1 MLAIDWGT
9 SSLRIYRL
17 DPDGTVLDA
26 RQSAQG
32 ILAVKDAAFAA
43 VLEDTAGDWIDS
55 DHAQII
61 MSGMIGSR
69 QGWKEASY
77 VPCPAGL
84 PEIASAMCPV
94 QWTSDNGHTRSA
106 RIAPG
111 LRCVDESGVAD
122 VMRGEEV
129 QILGVLEQLG
139 SGEQFVCLPGTHSKW
154 ARVRDNRILSFRT
167 YMSGEV
173 FAVLKQYSILGRTMI
188 SASTMARDSVDE
200 AAFVEG
206 VARAGDPGGMLHHLF
221 GVRAQVLSGNLA
233 EAQSASYLSGII
245 IGHELGSVAN
255 QVDQFHLVGASELNR
270 LYSLAASRM
279 DMNAIV
285 HDDAAAPVGL
295 FAIGQYLKGVS

>member
-17 DPDGTVLDA
+17 DSDGTVFDT
-26 RQSAQG
+26 RQSARG
-32 ILAVKDAAFAA
+32 ILGVTDAAFAT
-43 VLEDTAGDWIDS
+43 VLEETAGDWIDA

-77 VPCPAGL
+77 VSCPAGL

-94 QWTSDNGHTRSA
+94 QWTSDSGHTRSA
-106 RIAPG
+106 QIAPG
-111 LRCVDESGVAD
+111 LRCVDESGVND

-129 QILGVLEQLG
+129 QILGILDHLG
-139 SGEQFVCLPGTHSKW
+139 RGEQFVCLPGTHSKW
-154 ARVRDNRILSFRT
+154 ARVRDNRVISFRT

-173 FAVLKQYSILGRTMI
+173 FAVLKQYSILGRTLI
-188 SASTMARDSVDE
+188 SASAMEGDRFDEMAFQ
-200 AAFVEG
+200 AG
-206 VARAGDPGGMLHHLF
+206 VARAGNPGGMLHHLF

-233 EAQSASYLSGII
+233 EASSASYLSGII

-255 QVDQFHLVGASELNR
+255 EV
-270 LYSLAASRM
+270 
-279 DMNAIV
+279 
-285 HDDAAAPVGL
+285 
-295 FAIGQYLKGVS
+295 